1 VLLHE
6 PDQIVG
12 CDLAVLRSRV
22 FVMTPDWVR
31 PVVIVGAVIILLG
44 LNAREF
50 KAKRRALEAQ
60 FPAMPEDGLALQLAR
75 QQAVQTQTSEQLLHM
90 IHTMLAAILAAL
102 LWR

>member
-1 VLLHE
+1 M
-6 PDQIVG
+6 I
-12 CDLAVLRSRV
+12 
-22 FVMTPDWVR
+22 PDWVR
-31 PVVIVGAVIILLG
+31 PVVIVGAVIVLLG

-60 FPAMPEDGLALQLAR
+60 FLAMTEHGSVLQLAR
-75 QQAVQTQTSEQLLHM
+75 QQAVQAQTNEQLLHM